1 MARVE
6 GYRCPITMRTTTIQ
20 PYDVP
25 RFVSDIIS
33 QLHEIGHWTTRCCAV
48 LNHTTPSS
56 STPAIISSTV
66 TPRDARVPTTILT
79 EMDLIKRNLN
89 VVEKQHNTRLM
100 SEIAYLQCA
109 LRSEA
114 EEKMT
119 DFERYVETKI
129 NQCVEEHTKKVRQ
142 EQMETSIALG
152 NLQDGWRS
160 MQSDVASLTQQLQ
173 KMQSTMEMA
182 ASRSVEMISTLH
194 DQLKESSKLRDKH
207 ETSLGNQLSHVKLQ
221 LQESSQATK
230 ITVDQLTTRVDM
242 ARNEAKY
249 AMDQLK
255 LQIQQHARTLNRV
268 AKGSN
273 LFEMMSPVPTAPD
286 NTSPQRIMGDESTRG
301 AFAPPSKRRPM
312 SARASSSSQPAYVQP
327 AYSTHAFEFA
337 QRATAPVA
345 SNGSFNIQGKM
356 CHVSTPPDYADDS
369 VDVACDGGNN
379 QHSTAPPPEK
389 YAGGTTQ
396 CFDHRMVPPCYVM
409 EPHKRPNNDA
419 APQPTTF
426 GLESLGKTCDQTRH
440 DANDRTRPAK
450 APLTRAVPKA
460 KWGPQPRQ
468 KIPQRPTSARPRPTT
483 SISKAS
489 AASSKPVPDQNAQPP
504 PAHIGD
510 A

>member
-273 LFEMMSPVPTAPD
+273 LFEMMSPVRFTVSTCCYNIYDRYLQPQTILALNVLWEMNRLGGRLHRRVSGD
-286 NTSPQRIMGDESTRG
+286 QCLLGLRAHRSQHMCSQRIQPTHLSLRREPPHPSHPMDHLTFKGRCATCQLPPTMPTTASMSPAMGGTTNIPQHPLRRNMLE
-301 AFAPPSKRRPM
+301 APPSVLTTGW
-312 SARASSSSQPAYVQP
+312 SL
-327 AYSTHAFEFA
+327 
-337 QRATAPVA
+337 
-345 SNGSFNIQGKM
+345 
-356 CHVSTPPDYADDS
+356 HV
-369 VDVACDGGNN
+369 
-379 QHSTAPPPEK
+379 
-389 YAGGTTQ
+389 
-396 CFDHRMVPPCYVM
+396 M
-409 EPHKRPNNDA
+409 
-419 APQPTTF
+419 
-426 GLESLGKTCDQTRH
+426 
-440 DANDRTRPAK
+440 
-450 APLTRAVPKA
+450 
-460 KWGPQPRQ
+460 
-468 KIPQRPTSARPRPTT
+468 
-483 SISKAS
+483 
-489 AASSKPVPDQNAQPP
+489 
-504 PAHIGD
+504 
-510 A
+510 

>member
-114 EEKMT
+114 EEKMS

-129 NQCVEEHTKKVRQ
+129 NQCVEEVHHTKKVRQ

-160 MQSDVASLTQQLQ
+160 LQSDVASLTQQLQ

-207 ETSLGNQLSHVKLQ
+207 ETSLGNQL
-221 LQESSQATK
+221 

-255 LQIQQHARTLNRV
+255 LQIQQHARTLNRM
-268 AKGSN
+268 AKGAN
-273 LFEMMSPVPTAPD
+273 LFEMMSPA
-286 NTSPQRIMGDESTRG
+286 SQG
-301 AFAPPSKRRPM
+301 AAD
-312 SARASSSSQPAYVQP
+312 SSSSKGKVGASTKAKNTPAANFSKTTTDHQ
-327 AYSTHAFEFA
+327 HL
-337 QRATAPVA
+337 
-345 SNGSFNIQGKM
+345 QGK
-356 CHVSTPPDYADDS
+356 
-369 VDVACDGGNN
+369 
-379 QHSTAPPPEK
+379 
-389 YAGGTTQ
+389 
-396 CFDHRMVPPCYVM
+396 R
-409 EPHKRPNNDA
+409 
-419 APQPTTF
+419 
-426 GLESLGKTCDQTRH
+426 SLVEI
-440 DANDRTRPAK
+440 
-450 APLTRAVPKA
+450 RA
-460 KWGPQPRQ
+460 
-468 KIPQRPTSARPRPTT
+468 
-483 SISKAS
+483 
-489 AASSKPVPDQNAQPP
+489 
-504 PAHIGD
+504 
-510 A
+510 